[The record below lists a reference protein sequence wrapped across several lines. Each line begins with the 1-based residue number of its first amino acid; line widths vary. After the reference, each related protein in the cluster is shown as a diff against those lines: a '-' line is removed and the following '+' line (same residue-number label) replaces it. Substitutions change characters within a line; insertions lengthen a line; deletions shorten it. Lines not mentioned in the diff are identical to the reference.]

1 VFIGDYFRLNHH
13 RLLMAIGG
21 YSINGYYIRDYFR
34 LNYHRLLVVINDYYI
49 SGYWWL
55 FY

>member
-1 VFIGDYFRLNHH
+1 MVTTSYFIGGYFKLNHH

-21 YSINGYYIRDYFR
+21 YSINGYR
-34 LNYHRLLVVINDYYI
+34 
-49 SGYWWL
+49 WL